1 MNTKSIKTEER
12 RIRTINTIVKKMTKD
27 TNNPEEKMIDT
38 IDSKNGL
45 RKGDRKRMKEETR
58 MTDAM

>member
-1 MNTKSIKTEER
+1 
-12 RIRTINTIVKKMTKD
+12 MTKD